1 MEKILLDERHVL
13 DYVEDNIIR
22 CLSERVEV
30 YDDKFHH
37 NTKYKDALS
46 IIKNGILSPSEL
58 SKLGIDVYSDEVL
71 SVMGDIESHANGSE
85 SISLAVV
92 GLTDLMPD
100 EFEYNS
106 FSEKLVDFL
115 IASDITARRV
125 TTNYGNEYITDDSIC
140 TDKFK
145 AIDIRLL
152 SFVKSIREER
162 NIEAFSSSVNELI
175 ENYNKLRDMARL
187 LKDMKL
193 SIPLREMSFYDNTAL
208 DIDKMYDMPKV
219 KVKS

>member
-1 MEKILLDERHVL
+1 MEKLLIDERHVL

-37 NTKYKDALS
+37 NTKYKDAIS

-58 SKLGIDVYSDEVL
+58 SKLGVDVYSDEVL
-71 SVMGDIESHANGSE
+71 SVMSDIESHANGND

-100 EFEYNS
+100 EFEYDP
-106 FSEKLVDFL
+106 FSEKLVDF
-115 IASDITARRV
+115 IITSDITARRV

-175 ENYNKLRDMARL
+175 ENYNKLRDIARL
-187 LKDMKL
+187 LKDLKL

>member
-1 MEKILLDERHVL
+1 MERLLLDERHVL
-13 DYVEDNIIR
+13 DFVEDNIIS
-22 CLSERVEV
+22 CLSESVEV

-37 NTKYKDALS
+37 NTKYKDAIS
-46 IIKNGILSPSEL
+46 IIQNGILSPSEL
-58 SKLGIDVYSDEVL
+58 SKLGVDVYSDEVL
-71 SVMGDIESHANGSE
+71 SVMSDIESHANGND

-100 EFEYNS
+100 EFEYDP
-106 FSEKLVDFL
+106 FSEKLVDF
-115 IASDITARRV
+115 IITSDITARRV

-152 SFVKSIREER
+152 SSVKSIREER
-162 NIEAFSSSVNELI
+162 NVEAFSSSVNELI
-175 ENYNKLRDMARL
+175 ENYNKLRDIARL

>member
-1 MEKILLDERHVL
+1 MEEDEYHV
-13 DYVEDNIIR
+13 
-22 CLSERVEV
+22 
-30 YDDKFHH
+30 
-37 NTKYKDALS
+37 
-46 IIKNGILSPSEL
+46 NGCH
-58 SKLGIDVYSDEVL
+58 G
-71 SVMGDIESHANGSE
+71 
-85 SISLAVV
+85 ISLAVMH
-92 GLTDLMPD
+92 LDLSRN
-100 EFEYNS
+100 EFEYDP

-162 NIEAFSSSVNELI
+162 NVEAFSSSVNELI
-175 ENYNKLRDMARL
+175 ENYNKLRDIARL

>member
-100 EFEYNS
+100 EFEYNP

-152 SFVKSIREER
+152 SFVNSIREER
-162 NIEAFSSSVNELI
+162 NVEAFSSSINELI

>member
-1 MEKILLDERHVL
+1 MEKLLLDERHVL
-13 DYVEDNIIR
+13 DYVEDNIIS

-58 SKLGIDVYSDEVL
+58 SKLGIDVYSDEIL
-71 SVMGDIESHANGSE
+71 SMMSDIESHANGSD

-92 GLTDLMPD
+92 GLTDLKPD
-100 EFEYNS
+100 EFEYDP
-106 FSEKLVDFL
+106 FSEKLVDF
-115 IASDITARRV
+115 IITSDITARRV
-125 TTNYGNEYITDDSIC
+125 TTNYGNEYLTDDSIC

-152 SFVKSIREER
+152 SFVNSIREER
-162 NIEAFSSSVNELI
+162 NVESFSSSVNELI